1 MSDGSGTG
9 DGGPSTSWIE
19 GLIDCSR
26 SIEGSSPRA
35 PGDFAAPHASA
46 RPAHAIAS
54 ASTSAAAVHAA
65 ATRRGAPM
73 ACAVLLSATGDAMSP
88 ENVAKKLCA
97 SQHTLVGTTMRGRS
111 TAEKHAPRHA
121 SGRRRAAHA
130 APSSHEARIDPREV
144 AEALAARSRRAR
156 RAAAR
161 GNAGVGSSSRGA
173 SAGGGKSGRRRSRA
187 RRDGVM
193 GFFARL
199 FGLSKKKTKARD
211 DVRDAV
217 VVATRRSRRGRRARR
232 PPTPSSRPRVPAPI
246 SRHEKINARAL
257 IRSPRP
263 PPFHRR

>member
-1 MSDGSGTG
+1 M
-9 DGGPSTSWIE
+9 
-19 GLIDCSR
+19 LLR
-26 SIEGSSPRA
+26 NY
-35 PGDFAAPHASA
+35 A
-46 RPAHAIAS
+46 R
-54 ASTSAAAVHAA
+54 V
-65 ATRRGAPM
+65 
-73 ACAVLLSATGDAMSP
+73 
-88 ENVAKKLCA
+88 N
-97 SQHTLVGTTMRGRS
+97 TLTVVGTTMRGRS

-161 GNAGVGSSSRGA
+161 GNAGVGSLSRGA

-187 RRDGVM
+187 RRRRRHGVLRAPFRAVQEEDQ
-193 GFFARL
+193 GTR
-199 FGLSKKKTKARD
+199 RP
-211 DVRDAV
+211 RDAV